1 MKHNHKQPFHAFTIK
16 HTGRVDRITTPVKLA
31 KAFDPNTF
39 QGEINFFEMMA
50 LWDTG
55 ATKSVVTKATAKAI
69 GLIPVG
75 NTVVAH
81 AGGSSVSNTY
91 LINVYLPNNVGV
103 AGVLVSECPDI
114 AGNFGAIIGMDII
127 AGGDLSIT
135 NVDNQTWMTF
145 RLPSYKAIDYVLEA
159 NKIQYA
165 GVKRYAPCP
174 CGSKDKNGKPISFG
188 NCHGKG
194 M

>member
-1 MKHNHKQPFHAFTIK
+1 MKHNNQPPFHAFTIK
-16 HTGRVDRITTPVKLA
+16 HSGLVNRITTPVRLA
-31 KAFDPNTF
+31 KAFDPKTF
-39 QGEINFFEMMA
+39 QGEVVFFEMMA

-55 ATKSVVTKATAKAI
+55 ATKSVVTKATAEAI
-69 GLIPVG
+69 GLVPTG

-127 AGGDLSIT
+127 GGGDLSIT
-135 NVDNQTWMTF
+135 NVNNQTWMTF
-145 RLPSYKAIDYVLEA
+145 RLPSFKTIDYVVR
-159 NKIQYA
+159 
-165 GVKRYAPCP
+165 VK
-174 CGSKDKNGKPISFG
+174 
-188 NCHGKG
+188 
-194 M
+194 